1 MNKPLPDHQ
10 LLRTPAG
17 EELVVLTRKAFDD
30 LVNARNHVL
39 SREDVIV
46 DRVETLRPRRPLRL
60 SPPHL
65 TSWIDSNVRRPCAA
79 AAMITLGSAG
89 VVAPSGGG
97 GRWG

>member
-1 MNKPLPDHQ
+1 MNMLPLPDYQ

-46 DRVETLRPRRPLRL
+46 DRVETL
-60 SPPHL
+60 
-65 TSWIDSNVRRPCAA
+65 TAEETAA
-79 AAMITLGSAG
+79 ALA
-89 VVAPSGGG
+89 APSHVVD
-97 GRWG
+97 